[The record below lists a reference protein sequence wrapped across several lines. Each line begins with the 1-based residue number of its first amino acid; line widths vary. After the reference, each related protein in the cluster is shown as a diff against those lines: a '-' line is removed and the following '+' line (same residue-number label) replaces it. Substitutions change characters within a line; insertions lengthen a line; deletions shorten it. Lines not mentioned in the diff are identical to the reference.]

1 MIQKTHLI
9 AFIILICVG
18 SSILY
23 ASEHGLIDGEHKLSH
38 YVEMMPQHL
47 LQLNT
52 LHKNRTF
59 LNQQERLK
67 EAIVKIPQ
75 DRAEAIFNYF
85 KSLELKKCPVN
96 SFEYGVSYQFMIN
109 AITKLAVLSDHDF
122 QVLIQF
128 PHRQGEYNDHPS
140 IAMLEVLE
148 DDRKDVWEHSK
159 RVYADHSDIA
169 SLYNFDEIVRGVSV
183 IPKNARSFILDSNY
197 KDTKLSWLRV
207 TYNIRCIGDKV
218 QNLDYYITHMYQFI
232 PFLDEMSFRQFFYRY
247 QLIWGTSHLMYSDS
261 DWGIVQSRIEHNC
274 WECRLMPT
282 KMYFNHA
289 LTGMEKGLQLRLF
302 SSKTSEAYDYLCG
315 LLDTYICFQRYCC
328 FIACAR

>member
-85 KSLELKKCPVN
+85 IGLDKC
-96 SFEYGVSYQFMIN
+96 
-109 AITKLAVLSDHDF
+109 
-122 QVLIQF
+122 LIF
-128 PHRQGEYNDHPS
+128 
-140 IAMLEVLE
+140 
-148 DDRKDVWEHSK
+148 
-159 RVYADHSDIA
+159 
-169 SLYNFDEIVRGVSV
+169 
-183 IPKNARSFILDSNY
+183 
-197 KDTKLSWLRV
+197 
-207 TYNIRCIGDKV
+207 
-218 QNLDYYITHMYQFI
+218 
-232 PFLDEMSFRQFFYRY
+232 
-247 QLIWGTSHLMYSDS
+247 
-261 DWGIVQSRIEHNC
+261 
-274 WECRLMPT
+274 
-282 KMYFNHA
+282 
-289 LTGMEKGLQLRLF
+289 
-302 SSKTSEAYDYLCG
+302 
-315 LLDTYICFQRYCC
+315 
-328 FIACAR
+328 